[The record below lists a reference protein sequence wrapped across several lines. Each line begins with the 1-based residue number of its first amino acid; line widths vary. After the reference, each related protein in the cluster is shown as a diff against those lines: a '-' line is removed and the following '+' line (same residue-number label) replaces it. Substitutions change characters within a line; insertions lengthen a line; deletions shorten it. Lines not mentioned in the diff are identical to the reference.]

1 MQPTCWQ
8 YRQQAQALA
17 GRGFGGLVREAF
29 GKAGSGRMRSGISGH
44 RLATGAAITLLA
56 GLWLSPAGAQLR
68 LTPGDVPQSAL
79 ETPTVRPAP
88 KRADGANRKAKTT
101 RDQTQASLN
110 GEAPAAGEQVPPAA
124 GNFPRRLPQ
133 AELKTRFFNGVPIIS
148 RGRGST
154 ALFTLVFN
162 KDGVIERTDA
172 KGDKV
177 TGKWKFA
184 GDAYCSR
191 WTGEKKDTCYT
202 VVEDGEIIKIV
213 FFTRAVATWALSGTP
228 PSP

>member
-1 MQPTCWQ
+1 MAVRLIGGHVRAPS
-8 YRQQAQALA
+8 AQ
-17 GRGFGGLVREAF
+17 
-29 GKAGSGRMRSGISGH
+29 AGSGRMRSGISG
-44 RLATGAAITLLA
+44 RRFATGAVIVLLA

-79 ETPTVRPAP
+79 ETPSARAAP
-88 KRADGANRKAKTT
+88 KHADGANRKAKAT

-110 GEAPAAGEQVPPAA
+110 GEVPTAREQVPPAT

-154 ALFTLVFN
+154 AVFTLVFN

-191 WTGEKKDTCYT
+191 WTGEKK
-202 VVEDGEIIKIV
+202 
-213 FFTRAVATWALSGTP
+213 TRATPLSRTVRSSKSCS
-228 PSP
+228 SPAPWRHGRSAVPLPHRSGVSGEV